1 MKKIVLLFVMLLS
14 LCPLSLV
21 HGQKVKTIVP
31 KPGHKMIFKIDYASD
46 QYVYL
51 AIHYREKLLLRDS
64 AKNDGRGVF
73 MFQGDDKIEEGL
85 YTIVSQAKRPYVN
98 FIVDGSQHFKY
109 FLDTIGD
116 VRNFKVEGSPENAEM
131 LRFQRKTVKA
141 QQDVRYYQDK
151 IKEFE
156 KGNKDSLDFYTE
168 KMKGINKEMEDF
180 INDLIAQN
188 PTFLF
193 SKLQKSYK
201 YIDVP
206 EPPVMPNGTIDSNFQ
221 SIYYRTHYWD
231 NFDLTDNRFL
241 YLPSLEPKMK
251 DYFNKILGMYEVD
264 TINKYVDMV
273 LQKTES
279 DSLMYRYFIEWLSYQ
294 FESSKIIGHDAVF
307 VHIAKENQ
315 LKGKCKWL
323 DEEAIG
329 KYERRINSMEPLLI
343 GKKSVELI
351 MPDTT
356 LTQDFTKW
364 HSSYNLTK
372 PYVVL
377 WFYDPTCHTCQAESE
392 KLKAVYD
399 SLETIGKRNFDVYAI
414 GSDTDLE
421 RWKKYV
427 RDKKYPWINV
437 GGNTAN
443 IDYIE
448 VYNIIGNPTMYIID
462 NSTKEIILNRRIE
475 MVGIPSFLEQYEK
488 LKEYQK
494 SIQPK

>member
-1 MKKIVLLFVMLLS
+1 
-14 LCPLSLV
+14 
-21 HGQKVKTIVP
+21 
-31 KPGHKMIFKIDYASD
+31 
-46 QYVYL
+46 
-51 AIHYREKLLLRDS
+51 
-64 AKNDGRGVF
+64 
-73 MFQGDDKIEEGL
+73 
-85 YTIVSQAKRPYVN
+85 
-98 FIVDGSQHFKY
+98 
-109 FLDTIGD
+109 
-116 VRNFKVEGSPENAEM
+116 
-131 LRFQRKTVKA
+131 
-141 QQDVRYYQDK
+141 
-151 IKEFE
+151 
-156 KGNKDSLDFYTE
+156 
-168 KMKGINKEMEDF
+168 
-180 INDLIAQN
+180 
-188 PTFLF
+188 
-193 SKLQKSYK
+193 
-201 YIDVP
+201 
-206 EPPVMPNGTIDSNFQ
+206 
-221 SIYYRTHYWD
+221 
-231 NFDLTDNRFL
+231 
-241 YLPSLEPKMK
+241 
-251 DYFNKILGMYEVD
+251 
-264 TINKYVDMV
+264 MV
-273 LQKTES
+273 IQKTES

-323 DEEAIG
+323 DEEAVG

-364 HSSYNLTK
+364 HSSYNLSK

-392 KLKAVYD
+392 KLKTVYD

-488 LKEYQK
+488 LKEYK
-494 SIQPK
+494 NSIQPK